1 MFKVYLAG
9 PEVFLPNAA
18 EVGAAKKRICAAH
31 GLEGLFPL
39 DQQQQPELPPI
50 QLATAIYHA
59 NVALMDQADAIIA
72 NLTPFRGTAM
82 DVGTAFEVGYCVAR
96 GVKLFGYAN
105 VRALLTE
112 RTAHSVKDGVRV
124 DENGRMVEDFGFFE
138 NLMIEVPIRKF
149 GGIVTADAPHDD
161 LLGNLAAFECAVE
174 RAVRVLTASRTG
186 S

>member
-39 DQQQQPELPPI
+39 DQQQPELPPI
-50 QLATAIYHA
+50 QLATAIYRA
-59 NVALMDQADAIIA
+59 NAALMDQADAIIA
-72 NLTPFRGTAM
+72 NLTPFRGAAM
-82 DVGTAFEVGYCVAR
+82 DVGTAFEVGYCAAR

-105 VRALLTE
+105 IRALLTE
-112 RTAHSVKDGVRV
+112 RTAHSAKGGVRV
-124 DENGRMVEDFGFFE
+124 DENGWMVEDFGFFE
-138 NLMIEVPIRKF
+138 NLMIEVPIREF
-149 GGIVTADAPHDD
+149 GGIVTADAPRDD
-161 LLGNLAAFECAVE
+161 LLGNLAAFESVVE
-174 RAVRVLTASRTG
+174 RAARVLTASRTG

>member
-39 DQQQQPELPPI
+39 DQQQPELPPI
-50 QLATAIYHA
+50 QLAT
-59 NVALMDQADAIIA
+59 IIA